1 MKINNTYSVFQV
13 LLSIVPQESILGLV
27 VFNIFVNNLLLW
39 IENAELQNFADDN
52 TISCPE
58 KSLEEQIKNLTS
70 GSKKNMQWFKE
81 NMMIVNSD
89 KLQAIFID
97 SKKQQNNPSSI
108 KINDISISSENSVG
122 LLG

>member
-39 IENAELQNFADDN
+39 IENAELQNFADNN
-52 TISCPE
+52 TISFPE

-70 GSKKNMQWFKE
+70 ESKKICNGSKK
-81 NMMIVNSD
+81 I
-89 KLQAIFID
+89 
-97 SKKQQNNPSSI
+97 
-108 KINDISISSENSVG
+108 
-122 LLG
+122 